1 MAKAP
6 SAGGRAARTETAGR
20 QGAQAAAASFLD
32 DPSSA
37 ENQSLRRAIAPMMY
51 GFGDDATPD
60 PEAVEF
66 MRSLVVDYIADITD
80 DAFHI
85 AKIKDG
91 WDESRSNP
99 LLVLWTARRKRGL
112 TCSLLPYHHT
122 MVCQG
127 RFDADCYKWL
137 VRQPKDRHKFERIQE
152 LLRVKQE
159 VQEAKDMGK
168 YLAEK

>member
-1 MAKAP
+1 
-6 SAGGRAARTETAGR
+6 
-20 QGAQAAAASFLD
+20 
-32 DPSSA
+32 
-37 ENQSLRRAIAPMMY
+37 MMY

-85 AKIKDG
+85 AKIK
-91 WDESRSNP
+91 
-99 LLVLWTARRKRGL
+99 
-112 TCSLLPYHHT
+112 
-122 MVCQG
+122 G